1 MPRPPSVDARV
12 GGAPP
17 LPLPLQAVLRDDLS
31 AVPGDAPMVV
41 WTDPATLR
49 RGDGGDYTVCTLCL
63 IG

>member
-17 LPLPLQAVLRDDLS
+17 PLLQAVLRDDLS

-41 WTDPATLR
+41 WTDPATLCR
-49 RGDGGDYTVCTLCL
+49 EDGGDYTVCTLCL